1 VVCLSFERRAL
12 PYMAAAV
19 SACTDAAAKLAW
31 VTVAVLCPLASHVGS
46 PWSVR
51 TPPAPPFVAGAALA
65 GRSREPGRSLLCHRK
80 DEDEGRCA
88 QIREKGRILL

>member
-1 VVCLSFERRAL
+1 VVWLSFERRTP

-19 SACTDAAAKLAW
+19 SACTDAMAKLAR

-51 TPPAPPFVAGAALA
+51 TPQHSHSPPAPPQPAGAASPA
-65 GRSREPGRSLLCHRK
+65 APCSATVRRK
-80 DEDEGRCA
+80 MKDVA
-88 QIREKGRILL
+88 LK

>member
-1 VVCLSFERRAL
+1 MVCLSFERRAL

-19 SACTDAAAKLAW
+19 SACTDAAAKLAR

-51 TPPAPPFVAGAALA
+51 TPPAPPFAAGATSA

-80 DEDEGRCA
+80 DEDEGHHA